1 MCIVPNPSMY
11 MELRLCWSVIVFYG
25 HGMDSQDC
33 KAIEKFIA
41 ELPKSKSLNFSVFET
56 SKSEGVTIRL
66 RLDDGKTVNHS
77 VAEGLTGT
85 GKLSQEVQDNIKE
98 FIEVHAAKL

>member
-1 MCIVPNPSMY
+1 MAMGC
-11 MELRLCWSVIVFYG
+11 
-25 HGMDSQDC
+25 DSQDC

-41 ELPKSKSLNFSVFET
+41 ELPKSKSLNLSVFET
-56 SKSEGVTIRL
+56 SESEGVTIRL
-66 RLDDGKTVNHS
+66 RLDDGKAVNHS

-98 FIEVHAAKL
+98 FIEAHVAKL